1 MKQVWP
7 VAIAISI
14 AAHAAL
20 IAWLPGWTEEFGIDS
35 KDTITLGLVA
45 ARSATV
51 DSAIAEEQAAQ
62 QQPDTLA
69 KKVEK
74 SQPSIPVVDTTNE
87 LPVSATAPTRTIK
100 PEQEQEQFV
109 PMQTAVN
116 HSGTERVP
124 ARRSKEATHSEPKLN
139 VTSVQQHQR
148 EIKLWLQQ
156 ALYKQMSYPPS
167 ARRRGWE
174 GNLDV
179 TIEMNPNGQFTVDIL
194 TPARRVVF
202 DKAAMAALA
211 RVNASSRYC
220 CVNETIQLALTIG
233 FQLD

>member
-100 PEQEQEQFV
+100 PEQEQ
-109 PMQTAVN
+109 
-116 HSGTERVP
+116 
-124 ARRSKEATHSEPKLN
+124 
-139 VTSVQQHQR
+139 
-148 EIKLWLQQ
+148 
-156 ALYKQMSYPPS
+156 
-167 ARRRGWE
+167 
-174 GNLDV
+174 
-179 TIEMNPNGQFTVDIL
+179 
-194 TPARRVVF
+194 
-202 DKAAMAALA
+202 
-211 RVNASSRYC
+211 
-220 CVNETIQLALTIG
+220 
-233 FQLD
+233 